1 MTEETTAAPI
11 ILVVEDEPKLGQLL
25 VDYLEAAD
33 YRTRWLTRVD
43 GVIDSLQTQHAD
55 LVLLDLMLPGRDG
68 LIVCRDLRRFSDV
81 PVIMI
86 TAKTEE
92 IDRLLGLEIG
102 ADDYICKP
110 YSPREVV
117 ARVKAILRRSG
128 SRPPGRPPRS
138 TLMKAAF
145 RPATAAC
152 RWT

>member
-25 VDYLEAAD
+25 VDYLEAAE
-33 YRTRWLTRVD
+33 YRTRWLTRGD

-68 LIVCRDLRRFSDV
+68 LSVCRDLRRFSDV

-92 IDRLLGLEIG
+92 IDRLL
-102 ADDYICKP
+102 
-110 YSPREVV
+110 
-117 ARVKAILRRSG
+117 
-128 SRPPGRPPRS
+128 
-138 TLMKAAF
+138 
-145 RPATAAC
+145 
-152 RWT
+152 

>member
-1 MTEETTAAPI
+1 MTEDTTATPI

-33 YRTRWLTRVD
+33 YRTHWLTRGD
-43 GVIDSLQTQHAD
+43 GVIDYLQSERAD

-68 LIVCRDLRRFSDV
+68 LSVCRDLRRFSDV

-92 IDRLLGLEIG
+92 IDRLLGLEIS

-128 SRPPGRPPRS
+128 SRAPAGQ
-138 TLMKAAF
+138 AAALHIDESCF
-145 RPATAAC
+145 
-152 RWT
+152 